1 MLLDRLSRRSSLGSL
16 LTLALSASSLL
27 LTVLLVLIIGVVV
40 TDELKL
46 TIGNGLAERARHG
59 TEQLDTTMAERYR
72 EVQNLA
78 RRAELGAPELSLE
91 RKRKLIEQLQ
101 ETYPYYAWIGLT
113 DNKGTVLAS
122 THGLLEGVDVSK
134 RNWFADASANIHV
147 HDVHDALLLAKL
159 LPTEGGNPQR
169 FVDIAF
175 PYYHATGEPAGV
187 LGAHLSWSWAK
198 QVQRLFDVAQ
208 GGQTKA
214 ETLILS
220 WNGTVL
226 VGPPELLGKT
236 VKPASFQS
244 AQSQKPGFSQETWPD
259 GRVYL
264 VGYSKTQ
271 GTGDYR
277 GLGWTV
283 LIRQDADLAYQQVR
297 RVQSRVFLA
306 GLATAILFSL
316 LGWVAAKRITL
327 PLLKAAK
334 AARSVESGQSDAIDV
349 GPRSYVELD
358 ALAGAF
364 NSVLQKLGEK
374 ENSLKQINAELERR
388 VTERTNDLAR
398 SLAATR
404 GSEARIR
411 TILETAQDAFI
422 GMNLDGRITDWNPCA
437 AKIFGWS
444 QAEVMG
450 AALDEIVIPPSL
462 RTAHRHGL
470 QSYLLSGEQKVIGK
484 RLQLTA
490 LRRNGEEFPI
500 EMTIAEIYIDGELS
514 FGAFL
519 NDISERKL
527 IERELEAERALLTAV
542 LETIDIAVVACDQN
556 GKLTLFNR
564 ASRDYHGLPLEEV
577 GQEEWASHY
586 TLLEQDGV
594 TPMPTRRLPLVR
606 ALHGELV
613 QNVEMVIAPHGQSMR
628 QVLASGRPL
637 ADHDGK
643 ELGAVV
649 VMSDITERKEAER
662 KLAESERFLLTV
674 TNNSPALIG
683 YADQHEIV
691 RFANQTY
698 TSMMGMNPLSMIG
711 KTLREVMGERPYAYL
726 KPFIERALAG
736 LRVHFEPEFDV
747 PGWPVH
753 FMSDY
758 IPDIAPDGRVLGFHI
773 MMTNISER
781 KMAELSQAKSEKLAE
796 ASSRAKSE
804 FVANMSHEI
813 RTPMNAVLGITQLLA
828 KTPLSSDQKKYL
840 AMIQSSGKSLLGV
853 INDILDFSKI
863 EAGRVDIAALPFD
876 LSEILDALAVTMT
889 ASASGRNL
897 ELVLGVEP
905 GVSPSFVGDAMHL
918 QQALLNLVGNA
929 VKFTDQ
935 GEIAVVVALV
945 GRRDNEEILRFT
957 VRDTGIGISDDQ
969 LTRIFAP
976 FEQADSSTSRRF
988 GGTGLGL
995 VISRQLVELMGGS
1008 ITVSSVLGQGSEF
1021 SITIPLQVAPARPL
1035 AVPRAGLGAVRLL
1048 VVDDNPTS
1056 LNYLS
1061 QTIRSWNWSAET
1073 APSVEVA
1080 VEKIRAGADSANGAG
1095 FDAIL
1100 IDWELQKA
1108 AGGELIKRARK
1119 LAPAVA
1125 PLIVTIN
1132 AFGHEQMGHTEGG
1145 YDSDGVLLKP
1155 VTASSLFEAV
1165 HAVLLRRNPDLPV
1178 AAAPLQAALRLDG
1191 VRLLVVEDNPLNQLV
1206 ARGMLEPLGAL
1217 VTTTDNGL
1225 AAVELLRAGGCP
1237 FDTILM
1243 DVQMP
1248 VMDGYAATEIIR
1260 RELGLGL
1267 PVHAMSAG
1275 VMQAERERCLEAGMN
1290 DFIPKPIDF
1299 DQMVAT
1305 IAAHLVAAP
1314 AAPAAAPDAAPA
1326 APEAEFPEGVFN
1338 IGALLKFTAHHP
1350 QQRQTLI
1357 ATIARVA
1364 GQAPRDMQAADEAWR
1379 GGAAAAAAAALHSLR
1394 GAIGSLGASRFA
1406 AVALQLESAIHN
1418 GTDAAVGPLFAR
1430 ATKEIEASCAAAS
1443 AWLARQPGAAAAPT
1457 AAAGFE
1463 RSAFMLELEQ
1473 YKALLR
1479 DQNLDAV
1486 ACYQAL
1492 QERLRHLYDAR
1503 RLAALQT
1510 AMDGLDFQTAYAIL
1524 AEVQ

>member
-1 MLLDRLSRRSSLGSL
+1 MLLHRISRRSGLGAR

-46 TIGNGLAERARHG
+46 TIGNGLAERARHA
-59 TEQLDTTMAERYR
+59 TEQLDGTMAERYR

-78 RRAELGAPELSLE
+78 RRAELGSPELSIE
-91 RKRKLIEQLQ
+91 RKRRILEQLQ

-113 DNKGTVLAS
+113 DRKGTVLAS
-122 THGLLEGVDVSK
+122 TKGLLEGVDVSK
-134 RNWFADASANIHV
+134 RNWFADAPANIHV

-159 LPTEGGNPQR
+159 LPSDAGTPQR

-175 PYYHATGEPAGV
+175 PYYSANGEQAGV
-187 LGAHLSWSWAK
+187 LGAHLSWSWAR

-208 GGQTKA
+208 AGQTKA
-214 ETLILS
+214 ETLIV
-220 WNGTVL
+220 GATGIVL
-226 VGPPELLGKT
+226 LGPPHLLGKT
-236 VKPASFQS
+236 IKQASFEA
-244 AQSQKPGFSQETWPD
+244 AQGKRPGFSQETWPN

-264 VGYSKTQ
+264 AGYSKTQ
-271 GTGDYR
+271 GYGDYR

-283 LIRQDADLAYQQVR
+283 LIRQDVDVAYQQVR
-297 RVQSRVFLA
+297 RVQFRVFA
-306 GLATAILFSL
+306 VGLVTAILFSL
-316 LGWVAAKRITL
+316 LGWIAAKRITM
-327 PLLKAAK
+327 PLLKAAE
-334 AARSVESGQSDAIDV
+334 AARSVETGQSDSIDI
-349 GPRSYVELD
+349 GKRSYVELD
-358 ALAGAF
+358 ALTGAF
-364 NSVLQKLGEK
+364 NSVLQKLRDK
-374 ENSLKQINAELERR
+374 ETSLKHINAELERR
-388 VTERTNDLAR
+388 VSARTDDLAR

-422 GMNLDGRITDWNPCA
+422 GMGRDGRVTDWNPRA
-437 AKIFGWS
+437 ATIFGWS

-450 AALDEIVIPPSL
+450 QELDQIVIPAAL

-470 QSYLLSGEQKVIGK
+470 QRYLLSGEQKVIGT

-500 EMTIAEIYIDGELS
+500 EMTIAQIDIDGEMS

-527 IERELEAERALLTAV
+527 IERELEAERAMLTAV

-556 GKLTLFNR
+556 GTLTLFNR
-564 ASRDYHGLPLEEV
+564 ASREYHGLPLEELA
-577 GQEEWASHY
+577 QDEWASHY

-594 TPMPTRRLPLVR
+594 TPMPTRRLPLAR

-613 QNVEMVIAPHGQSMR
+613 QNVEMVIAPRGQSAR

-683 YADQHEIV
+683 YADHNEIY

-698 TSMMGMNPLSMIG
+698 TPMMGMNPLTMIG

-726 KPFIERALAG
+726 KPYIGRALAG
-736 LRVHFEPEFDV
+736 QRVHFEPEFDI

-758 IPDIAPDGRVLGFHI
+758 IPDIAQDGRVLGFHI

-863 EAGRVDIAALPFD
+863 EAGRVDIVAQPFD
-876 LSEILDALAVTMT
+876 LNEILDALATTMT

-905 GVSPSFVGDAMHL
+905 GVSSRFVGDAMHL

-935 GEIAVVVALV
+935 GEISVVVALV
-945 GRRDNEEILRFT
+945 ARAGNQETLRFT
-957 VRDTGIGISDDQ
+957 VRDTGIGISDEQ
-969 LTRIFAP
+969 LARIFAP

-995 VISRQLVELMGGS
+995 VISRQLVELMGGG
-1008 ITVSSVLGQGSEF
+1008 IAVASVVGQGSEF
-1021 SITIPLQVAPARPL
+1021 SITIPLQLAPADAAAAAP
-1035 AVPRAGLGAVRLL
+1035 AGLGAVRLL
-1048 VVDDNPTS
+1048 VVDDNPTT

-1061 QTIRSWNWSAET
+1061 QTIHSWNWSAET
-1073 APSVEVA
+1073 ASSVAAA
-1080 VEKIRAGADSANGAG
+1080 VEKIRAGADGSDGAG
-1095 FDAIL
+1095 FDVIL

-1108 AGGELIKRARK
+1108 SGGELLKRARK
-1119 LAPAVA
+1119 LAPTVA
-1125 PLIVTIN
+1125 PLIVTVN
-1132 AFGHEQMGHTEGG
+1132 AFGQEQMGHAGG
-1145 YDSDGVLLKP
+1145 GFDGDGVLLKP

-1165 HAVLLRRNPDLPV
+1165 HAVLLRRNPDLPSAV
-1178 AAAPLQAALRLDG
+1178 APQQAMVRLDG

-1217 VTTTDNGL
+1217 VGIADNGL

-1260 RELGLGL
+1260 RELGLAL
-1267 PVHAMSAG
+1267 PIHAMSAG
-1275 VMQAERERCLEAGMN
+1275 VMQSERERCLEAGMN

-1305 IAAHLVAAP
+1305 IAAHLGTAMAVAP
-1314 AAPAAAPDAAPA
+1314 VAAPAAAPDMP
-1326 APEAEFPEGVFN
+1326 FPDGVFN
-1338 IGALLKFTAHHP
+1338 IAALLKFSAHHP
-1350 QQRQTLI
+1350 EQRQTLI
-1357 ATIARVA
+1357 ATIARAA
-1364 GQAPRDMQAADEAWR
+1364 GQAPRDLQLACAAWQ
-1379 GGAAAAAAAALHSLR
+1379 GGDAPAAAATLHALR
-1394 GAIGSLGASRFA
+1394 GAIGSLGATRFA
-1406 AVALQLESAIHN
+1406 AVALELESAVRAAAH
-1418 GTDAAVGPLFAR
+1418 DAIAPLFAR
-1430 ATKEIEASCAAAS
+1430 AAAEIDASCAAAL
-1443 AWLARQPGAAAAPT
+1443 AWLARQPGAAPDPGS
-1457 AAAGFE
+1457 GFE
-1463 RSAFMLELEQ
+1463 RGAFLRELEQ
-1473 YKALLR
+1473 CRALLI
-1479 DQNLDAV
+1479 DHNLDAV
-1486 ACYQAL
+1486 PCYQAL
-1492 QERLRHLYDAR
+1492 QGRLHHIYDAR
-1503 RLAALQT
+1503 RRAALQA
-1510 AMDGLDFQTAYAIL
+1510 AMDGLDFETAHAIL